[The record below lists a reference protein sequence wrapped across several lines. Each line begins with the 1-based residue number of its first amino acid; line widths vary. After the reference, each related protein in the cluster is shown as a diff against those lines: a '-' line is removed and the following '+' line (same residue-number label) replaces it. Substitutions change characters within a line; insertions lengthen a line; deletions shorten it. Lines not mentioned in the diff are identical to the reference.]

1 MLKVIGK
8 LVRGAVGVG
17 ALAAAGYVA
26 KEGSLATA
34 PVDLQNVAA
43 VASAVGIA
51 HAALAHAW
59 SWAHAEYASLKAR
72 IVALEK
78 LAAAA
83 K

>member
-17 ALAAAGYVA
+17 MLAAAGYVA
-26 KEGSLATA
+26 KEGSLAKA
-34 PVDLQNVAA
+34 AADIQNIAA

-51 HAALAHAW
+51 HAAIAHAW
-59 SWAHAEYASLKAR
+59 SWMQTEYASLKAR